1 MKLTAKTLA
10 LLMGIAGLGTTTV
23 YAQQDKVRIGFLTDM
38 SSVYGDLDG
47 KNGAMAIQMAI
58 DDFGGKVNGA
68 PVELVSADHQN
79 KADIAAAKAREW
91 IDTQNISL
99 LVGGTNSGA
108 ALAMAKLAQEK
119 KRVFIGNG
127 PGTSSLTNE
136 QCSPYTIHYAWDT
149 AASAKGTAGALVK
162 QGFKNWYFL
171 SADYA
176 FGQAL
181 ERDASNVVKAGGGQ
195 VVGSVKHPINASD
208 FSSFLLQ
215 AQSSKAQI
223 LGIANGGGDM
233 MNALKAAKEFGIG
246 KSMKVASLL
255 LFITDVH
262 SMGLDKAEG
271 LLFTTSWDW
280 NLNEETR
287 KFGRR
292 FFDKAKRMPT
302 DVQAANYSSTM
313 NYLKAVQAIK
323 TTDADKIMAYFKS
336 TPLKDF
342 YAQGYVRA
350 DGRYVHDMYLMQV
363 KSPGESKAPWD
374 YLKVVATLPGEE
386 VFTTKAES
394 KCALW
399 K

>member
-1 MKLTAKTLA
+1 MKLTLKTLA
-10 LLMGIAGLGTTTV
+10 LMMAIAGLATSTV
-23 YAQQDKVRIGFLTDM
+23 HAQDKVRIGFLTDM

-58 DDFGGKVNGA
+58 DDFGGKVNGL
-68 PVELVSADHQN
+68 PIELLSGDHQN
-79 KADIAAAKAREW
+79 KSDIAASKAREW

-99 LVGGTNSGA
+99 LVGGTNSAA

-127 PGTSSLTNE
+127 PGTSALTNE

-149 AASAKGTAGALVK
+149 VASAKGTAGALVK

-181 ERDASNVVKAGGGQ
+181 ERDATSVVKAGGGQ
-195 VVGSVKHPINASD
+195 VAGSVRHPINASD

-233 MNALKAAKEFGIG
+233 MNALKATKEFGID

-280 NLNEETR
+280 NLNDETR
-287 KFGRR
+287 QFGRR
-292 FFDKAKRMPT
+292 FFEKAKRMPT
-302 DVQAANYSSTM
+302 DVQAANYSSAM
-313 NYLKAVQAIK
+313 NYLKAVQATK

-336 TPLKDF
+336 TKLKDF

-363 KSPGESKAPWD
+363 KSRAESKAPWD